1 MKWQIDPA
9 HTSVEAAAKHM
20 MFTTVRV
27 RFPGATG
34 EIELDPEQPQAAK
47 IVDLSIPVASLDSG
61 DTKRDGHLRSPD
73 FFDAQTY
80 PQVGFHST
88 AVRLVDKDGRYEV
101 KGDLTIRGE
110 TKPVTL
116 DVMVHGIGPDPMR
129 PGRQRAF
136 IDAKALI
143 DRREWGLVW
152 NMPVP
157 QGVLV
162 SHDIRLE
169 ISSQLVS
176 EVAASEAKAA

>member
-34 EIELDPEQPQAAK
+34 EIELDPESPGTAN
-47 IVDLSIPVASLDSG
+47 VRDLSIPVASLDSG
-61 DTKRDGHLRSPD
+61 DERRDGHLRSAD
-73 FFDAQTY
+73 FFDAQAHPDLT
-80 PQVGFHST
+80 FRST
-88 AVRLVDKDGRYEV
+88 KVEGDDGRFRV
-101 KGDLTIRGE
+101 TGDLTIRGT

-116 DVMVHGIGPDPMR
+116 DVALHGIVPDPMR
-129 PGRQRAF
+129 SGRQRAF
-136 IDAKALI
+136 IDATAVI

-162 SHDIRLE
+162 SNDIRLE
-169 ISSQLVS
+169 ISSQLVT
-176 EVAASEAKAA
+176 EVAAEAAKAA

>member
-34 EIELDPEQPQAAK
+34 EIELDPKEPQAAK
-47 IVDLSIPVASLDSG
+47 IVDLKIPVASLDSG
-61 DTKRDGHLRSPD
+61 DARRDGHLRSAD

-80 PQVGFHST
+80 PELGFRSTGVRRVGEGGQYKVT
-88 AVRLVDKDGRYEV
+88 
-101 KGDLTIRGE
+101 GDLTIRGE

-116 DVMVHGIGPDPMR
+116 DVVVHDIGPDPMR
-129 PGRQRAF
+129 PGQQRAF
-136 IDAKALI
+136 IDAKTSI

-152 NMPVP
+152 NMAVP

-176 EVAASEAKAA
+176 ETAASETKAA